1 MKSLRLTLYVLL
13 LSFTTAALGQSGATA
28 PQSEAQ
34 KFFAKFKTL
43 AGSWE
48 GSATMRPSSHESTS
62 GKPMHAF
69 LRVTSMGNAIMH
81 EMKGDGPEDPITMIY
96 LDGDHLYLTHYCDA
110 GNRPRMAGK
119 ISPDGNTVEFD
130 MVDVSGST
138 RQGHMQRAVFHIINA
153 NHHTEDW
160 TYAMPNG
167 KPEEHGH
174 LDLQRTK

>member
-1 MKSLRLTLYVLL
+1 MKSLRFMLSILL
-13 LSFTTAALGQSGATA
+13 LSTATAVLAQSGAA

-34 KFFAKFKTL
+34 KFFAKMKTL

-48 GSATMRPSSHESTS
+48 GQATMSPSSHESTS
-62 GKPMHAF
+62 GKPMHAV

-81 EMKGDGPEDPITMIY
+81 EMKGDGPEDPISMIY

-130 MVDVSGST
+130 AIDISGST
-138 RQGHMQRAVFHIINA
+138 KQGHMQRAVFHIIDA